1 MYVSSVCLSWPHFV
15 QQNLLP
21 TLTVAAC
28 FRGSIFCVES
38 FRLCLFRETYKKLFL
53 VLILFMKYIYIFFLI
68 GTYRLCLYP
77 RGGEGGLILQFIL
90 WYHSEFVIW
99 SWNSKGIENTSMNNC
114 FSAPHVDCNYW
125 QFGTKSC
132 KRVVAARLEVLWN
145 LSMEGEKRRGKNN
158 TNYGL

>member
-77 RGGEGGLILQFIL
+77 RGGRGGWFCNLYYDIILSLLFGPEIQKALKIQ
-90 WYHSEFVIW
+90 V
-99 SWNSKGIENTSMNNC
+99 KSMKQ
-114 FSAPHVDCNYW
+114 DGYKD
-125 QFGTKSC
+125 TTE
-132 KRVVAARLEVLWN
+132 LL
-145 LSMEGEKRRGKNN
+145 EKRKYIRSNRIATKYMP
-158 TNYGL
+158 TPYW

>member
-1 MYVSSVCLSWPHFV
+1 LYVSSVCLSWPHFV

-77 RGGEGGLILQFIL
+77 RGGRGGWFCNLYYDIILSLLFGPEIQKALKIQVWTTVSL
-90 WYHSEFVIW
+90 HHMLTVIIG
-99 SWNSKGIENTSMNNC
+99 SLAQKVVKG
-114 FSAPHVDCNYW
+114 W
-125 QFGTKSC
+125 WLLG
-132 KRVVAARLEVLWN
+132 
-145 LSMEGEKRRGKNN
+145 
-158 TNYGL
+158 